1 MATTV
6 LLRPGV
12 RYRAAAGTLT
22 KAGAATTLR
31 PDDNLRAVGSTL
43 AITTQTDLLPD
54 ALCMVSADA
63 ALTPA
68 PLADTALAGATPA
81 LRRVVNTVGVT
92 AAPTQSTDGQSV
104 LGGELAHITVT
115 NGAGVVDV
123 TLYGYDEVSAAWA
136 IIRDFGTA
144 GVFSAGV
151 SETNR
156 INLDIRGYDRLY
168 LRVTANAGLVQ
179 VDAWI
184 AVVLG

>member
-1 MATTV
+1 MATSV

-22 KAGAATTLR
+22 KAGAAVTLR
-31 PDDNLRAVGSTL
+31 PDDNLRAVGDVLTVG
-43 AITTQTDLLPD
+43 AQTDLLPD
-54 ALCMVSADA
+54 ALCMVSASA
-63 ALTPA
+63 TLTPA
-68 PLADTALAGATPA
+68 PLADTVLAGATPA
-81 LRRVVNTVGVT
+81 LRRVVNTLGVT
-92 AAPTQSTDGQSV
+92 AAPALSTDGQSV
-104 LGGELAHITVT
+104 LGASLAHITVT
-115 NGAGVVDV
+115 NGAGPVDV
-123 TLYGYDEVSAAWA
+123 TLYGYDEVSGAWA

-144 GVFSAGV
+144 GVFAAGA

-168 LRVTANAGLVQ
+168 LRVTANGALVQ